1 LKNHSGETMKTDQ
14 RSGHVLVCFAILI
27 TIATMVVVGCTD
39 SAHNSQ
45 EPVKVTGGKPGEHST
60 TRIGVTTKAT
70 VTPSLQKTVQQT
82 PASRPSTT
90 TTPASTSDP
99 SERAIPNGILI
110 DGIRD
115 ITAGDPLVVSG
126 RTSLPAGTN
135 LIVKVVPVTM
145 NKGTIAGDFRNPEK
159 SAVIKVTAGSANG
172 NRFSI
177 TLETGNLPLAEH
189 IVFVSDMDDEAA
201 GNISEPTGVTGSAL
215 FSVIGR

>member
-1 LKNHSGETMKTDQ
+1 MKTHQ
-14 RSGHVLVCFAILI
+14 KSGLGLICLTMLIAIAMI
-27 TIATMVVVGCTD
+27 TIAGCVG
-39 SAHNSQ
+39 SVQ
-45 EPVKVTGGKPGEHST
+45 EPQSKVTSASNVQTEHPTAT
-60 TRIGVTTKAT
+60 TAVTTAVTTGSANVPAT
-70 VTPSLQKTVQQT
+70 KT
-82 PASRPSTT
+82 A
-90 TTPASTSDP
+90 PASTSDP

-126 RTSLPAGTN
+126 RTSLPAGTK

-159 SAVIKVTAGSANG
+159 SAVTKVTAGSANG

-189 IVFVSDMDDEAA
+189 FVFVSDMDDEAA
-201 GNISEPTGVTGSAL
+201 GSTSEPTGVTGSAL
-215 FSVIGR
+215 FNVIGR